1 MENRIFSMD
10 NAKAAKAAGYGYL
23 NAIHYMAAYKLAGVG
38 NLCANASAGCIAL
51 CLGWHSGQAA
61 MVKHDNDINSVRAS
75 RIAKAR
81 RFMQDRK
88 AYMSDLIHSIELA
101 FAKANRENLSLCIRL
116 NGSTDIPWEGI
127 KYNGINVFNTFPD
140 VQFVDYTKSYKR
152 MIAFLSG
159 KLPANYFLCFSR
171 SESNWEYCEDILARG
186 GNVSVVFG
194 HGIPKEYNGFPVIS
208 GDNHDLLHLNPRGVI
223 LGLSPKGRKAK
234 RDASG
239 FVARD
244 YPVQLSHVITWKK
257 AA

>member
-23 NAIHYMAAYKLAGVG
+23 NAIHYMAAYKLAGIG
-38 NLCANASAGCIAL
+38 NLCPNASPGCIAL
-51 CLGWHSGQAA
+51 CLGWHSGQAS
-61 MVKHDNDINSVRAS
+61 MVKHETDINSVRAS

-81 RFMQDRK
+81 RFMRDRK
-88 AYMSDLIHSIELA
+88 AYMKDFIHATNLA
-101 FAKANRENLSLCIRL
+101 IRKAAREGLKLCVRP
-116 NGSTDIPWEGI
+116 NGATDIPWEGI
-127 KYNGINVFNTFPD
+127 KNENGKTIFEIFPD
-140 VQFVDYTKSYKR
+140 IQFVDYTKSYKR
-152 MIAFLSG
+152 MRAFLSG

-171 SESNWEYCEDILARG
+171 SESNWAQCADILARG

-194 HGIPKEYNGFPVIS
+194 HGIPKEYNGYPVIS

-239 FVARD
+239 FVVRD
-244 YPVQLSHVITWKK
+244 YVVE
-257 AA
+257 